1 MGTLTLL
8 RRGALALFLATVVAL
23 PAMAQKKY
31 APGVT
36 DTEIKFGQT
45 LPFSG
50 PVSAYGQIGRAEL
63 AYFAMI
69 NDQGGINGRKL
80 NLIQLDDAYSPPKTV
95 EQTRKL
101 VEQENVAFVFS
112 MIGTPTNM
120 AIRKYLNDRKV
131 PQLWIGSG
139 GQQFDDPE
147 HFPWTLAFLPSYLVE
162 GRVYAKY
169 ILATKPDAKIAVLYQ
184 NDDFGKDLL
193 DGFEQGLGDQAK
205 TMIVARASYETS
217 DPTVDQQVLSLQGSG
232 ADTLFTMA
240 TPKFSAQAIRK
251 VYDTGWKPFYIV
263 NYTGSAVAAVLKP
276 AGLEKSVGLIS
287 TAYLKDPT
295 DPQWQNDAGYQ
306 DWLAWM
312 GKYMPGGD
320 VADLFNVTGYT
331 ESQALVHILKA
342 AGDDLSRENIMRQA
356 THLSGLALPM
366 LQPGVVLST
375 SPTDYLPVKQ
385 MRLVRFDGRTWVP
398 FGAAIDGRISQR

>member
-1 MGTLTLL
+1 MVMLTL
-8 RRGALALFLATVVAL
+8 RRGAVALFLAVAL
-23 PAMAQKKY
+23 TLPALAQKTY
-31 APGVT
+31 APGIS

-45 LPFSG
+45 LPLSG
-50 PVSAYGQIGRAEL
+50 PVSAYGQIGRAEA
-63 AYFAMI
+63 AYFHMI
-69 NDQGGINGRKL
+69 NDQGGVNGRKL
-80 NLIQLDDAYSPPKTV
+80 NFIQLDDGYSPPKTV

-112 MIGTPTNM
+112 TIGTPTNLS
-120 AIRKYLNDRKV
+120 IRKYLNERKV

-139 GQQFDDPE
+139 GQQFDDPAN
-147 HFPWTLAFLPSYLVE
+147 FPWTIAFLPSYLVE

-193 DGFEQGLGDQAK
+193 EGFEQGLGDRAK
-205 TMIVARASYETS
+205 TMIVASASYETS
-217 DPTVDQQVLSLQGSG
+217 DPTVDQQVLTLQGSG
-232 ADTLFTMA
+232 ADTFFSMA

-251 VYDTGWKPFYIV
+251 VYDSGWKPRYFV
-263 NYTGSAVAAVLKP
+263 NYTGSAIAAVLKP
-276 AGLEKSVGLIS
+276 AGLDKSVGLIS

-295 DPQWQNDAGYQ
+295 DPQWQSDPGYK

-312 GKYMPGGD
+312 DKYMPGGD
-320 VADLFNVTGYT
+320 TADLFNVTGYM
-331 ESQALVHILKA
+331 EAMVLVHILKE

-356 THLSGLALPM
+356 THLDRLSFPM

-375 SPTDYLPVKQ
+375 SPTDYVPVKQ
-385 MRLVRFDGRTWVP
+385 MRLVRFDGKTWVP
-398 FGAAIDGRISQR
+398 FGDAIDGRISQR